1 MRNTLSQQLPCGFT
15 ETDLIAEALGEG
27 TPTSSQQVHAHLA
40 ECYVCT
46 GLLEQYQRLRTHLSS
61 LPLPEVSEPKLQEAR
76 RALNT
81 RLIDPTRPRL
91 SLGIWHS
98 PVGDIRIG
106 KTAKGV
112 ALVEFVKP
120 EAQEPP
126 LTTLQ
131 KAFAIETGGQDIAE
145 LIQKLEDYFS
155 GKQHDL
161 GWIVDDALMRSDFQ
175 RQVLQA
181 TAEVPYGTVVTYQG
195 IAETIGQP
203 KAVRAVAQ
211 ALRHNPVPIHIP
223 CHRVIGSD
231 GNLTGYAGNLIGIKK
246 QILEVEGIPVVKTTK
261 GLSILKQHMYVGW
274 RHDRCFCRP
283 DCSSLQ
289 DQSAGDR
296 AFIPSRTRAEEMGY
310 VPCDR
315 CRPDVHPLSLL

>member
-1 MRNTLSQQLPCGFT
+1 MRNTLSQQFPCGFT
-15 ETDLIAEALGEG
+15 ETDLIAEALGES
-27 TPTSSQQVHAHLA
+27 TVASSQRVRTHLTACHA
-40 ECYVCT
+40 CT
-46 GLLEQYQRLRTHLSS
+46 VLLEQYQRLRTHLSS
-61 LPLPEVSEPKLQEAR
+61 LPLPEVSEHGLHEAR
-76 RALNT
+76 RALNR

-91 SLGIWHS
+91 SLGVWHS
-98 PVGDIRIG
+98 PVGDIRLG

-112 ALVEFVKP
+112 ALLEFVKP
-120 EAQEPP
+120 ESQEPP

-131 KAFAIETGGQDIAE
+131 KAFAIEAGGQEIAE

-155 GKQHDL
+155 GKRHDL

-195 IAETIGQP
+195 IAEAIGQP
-203 KAVRAVAQ
+203 KALRAVAQ

-231 GNLTGYAGNLIGIKK
+231 GTLTGYAGNLIAIKK
-246 QILEVEGIPVVKTTK
+246 QVLEVEGIPVVETTK
-261 GLSILKQHMYVGW
+261 GLSIPKQRMYIGW

-296 AFIPSRTRAEEMGY
+296 AFIPSRTRAEAMGY
-310 VPCDR
+310 MPCDM